1 MNFLSK
7 TEGYNKSFI
16 DSSSVFGFFWF
27 KMDREQKKIAV
38 KNLKKHFEE
47 SEGIVVTHYLGLNT
61 SELTEFR
68 KEISKVGASFL
79 VTKNSLVK
87 LASKETPYEALE
99 SFFKGPTAIVFSKDP
114 VAGIKVVKKYSDENE
129 KLKVVK
135 ASLNEKIINDEEF
148 DLLSKLASLD
158 EIRAEIASYLLA
170 PHQNI
175 VQLLNAAGTELVGVL
190 NNFSKKE
197 N

>member
-1 MNFLSK
+1 
-7 TEGYNKSFI
+7 
-16 DSSSVFGFFWF
+16 
-27 KMDREQKKIAV
+27 MDREQKKIAV
-38 KNLKKHFEE
+38 KSLKKYFEE

-68 KEISKVGASFL
+68 QEVNKVGSKFFVA
-79 VTKNSLVK
+79 KNSLVK

-99 SFFKGPTAIVFSKDP
+99 NYFKGPTAIVFSKDP

-135 ASLNEKIINDEEF
+135 ASLNEKIIDEEEF
-148 DLLSKLASLD
+148 NILSKLSSLED
-158 EIRAEIASYLLA
+158 IRSQIASYLLV
-170 PHQNI
+170 PHQNL
-175 VQLLNAAGTELVGVL
+175 VQLLNAASTELVGVF
-190 NNFSKKE
+190 NNFSNKE